1 MPKTL
6 FLWLLTVLSLGLVK
20 TPQAKTMEQSLKSNT
35 AAIEISQKI
44 QDHVKKDEATRVAV
58 EAATFDYM
66 MQIID

>member
-35 AAIEISQKI
+35 VAIQISQKI
-44 QDHVKKDEATRVAV
+44 QDHVKKDGATRVAV
-58 EAATFDYM
+58 EAVTFN
-66 MQIID
+66 

>member
-44 QDHVKKDEATRVAV
+44 QDHVKKDDATRVAV
-58 EAATFDYM
+58 EAVAFD
-66 MQIID
+66 

>member
-35 AAIEISQKI
+35 VAIEIAQKI
-44 QDHVKKDEATRVAV
+44 QDHVKKDEATMVAV
-58 EAATFDYM
+58 EAVTFDQM
-66 MQIID
+66 MQIIA

>member
-44 QDHVKKDEATRVAV
+44 QDHVKKDDATRVAV
-58 EAATFDYM
+58 EEVTFDQM
-66 MQIID
+66 MQIIA

>member
-44 QDHVKKDEATRVAV
+44 QDHVKKDDATRVAV
-58 EAATFDYM
+58 EAATFDQM
-66 MQIID
+66 MQIIA

>member
-20 TPQAKTMEQSLKSNT
+20 TPQAKTMEQFLKSNT

-44 QDHVKKDEATRVAV
+44 QDHVKKDDATRVAV
-58 EAATFDYM
+58 EAVTFDQM
-66 MQIID
+66 MQIIA

>member
-35 AAIEISQKI
+35 AAIQISQKI
-44 QDHVKKDEATRVAV
+44 QDYVKKDDSTRVAV
-58 EAATFDYM
+58 EAVTFDQM
-66 MQIID
+66 MQIIA

>member
-35 AAIEISQKI
+35 AAIEIVQKI
-44 QDHVKKDEATRVAV
+44 QEHVKQDEATMVAV
-58 EAATFDYM
+58 ETVTFD
-66 MQIID
+66 QIV

>member
-20 TPQAKTMEQSLKSNT
+20 TPQAKTIEQSLKSNT

-44 QDHVKKDEATRVAV
+44 QDYVNKDEATRVAV
-58 EAATFDYM
+58 EAATFDQM

>member
-35 AAIEISQKI
+35 AAIEIVQKI
-44 QDHVKKDEATRVAV
+44 QDYVKQDEATMVAV
-58 EAATFDYM
+58 EAATFD
-66 MQIID
+66 

>member
-20 TPQAKTMEQSLKSNT
+20 TPQAKTMEESLKSNT

-44 QDHVKKDEATRVAV
+44 QDYVKKDEATRVTV
-58 EAATFDYM
+58 EAVTFDQM
-66 MQIID
+66 MQIIA

>member
-20 TPQAKTMEQSLKSNT
+20 TPQAKTMEESLKSNT

-44 QDHVKKDEATRVAV
+44 QDHVKKDDATRVAV
-58 EAATFDYM
+58 EEVTFDQM
-66 MQIID
+66 MQIIA

>member
-20 TPQAKTMEQSLKSNT
+20 TPQAKTMEESLKSNT
-35 AAIEISQKI
+35 AAIEIAQKI

-58 EAATFDYM
+58 EAVTFDQM
-66 MQIID
+66 MQIIA

>member
-35 AAIEISQKI
+35 AAIEIAQKI
-44 QDHVKKDEATRVAV
+44 QEHIKQDEATRVAV
-58 EAATFDYM
+58 EAVTFD
-66 MQIID
+66 

>member
-44 QDHVKKDEATRVAV
+44 QDHVKQDEATRVAV
-58 EAATFDYM
+58 EAATFD
-66 MQIID
+66 

>member
-44 QDHVKKDEATRVAV
+44 QDYVYSDRKSVV
-58 EAATFDYM
+58 
-66 MQIID
+66 